1 MKLKTL
7 HLNKSL
13 TLKPHAS
20 VLENYSS
27 LHNLKMPQDY
37 GVNLLSYGLDSCFKP
52 WYSDGKAIYWGK
64 HCTTRSEAEAAA
76 KALASREWESPVL

>member
-1 MKLKTL
+1 M
-7 HLNKSL
+7 
-13 TLKPHAS
+13 
-20 VLENYSS
+20 LENYSS

-37 GVNLLSYGLDSCFKP
+37 GVNLISYGLDSFFKP
-52 WYSDGKAIYWGK
+52 WYSDGKAIYWGE